1 MPARKE
7 RFPLQKVTVKLFE
20 GDFRELGDLY
30 PKSGANRIIREMVH
44 RHIAVVKERA
54 QQAVAALPVEE
65 IDVQLD
71 DEVISKEE
79 L

>member
-7 RFPLQKVTVKLFE
+7 RFDLQKVTIKLFD

-54 QQAVAALPVEE
+54 QQAVASLPAEE
-65 IDVQLD
+65 ITVELD
-71 DEVISKEE
+71 DEIISKEP